1 MVMKTIWFKRCGWF
15 YLPVSVPGALIPL
28 AAVAFCAQVFWTV
41 DRKSHSVSDT
51 LYGSFPF
58 FACSFLLL
66 DWIAGRT
73 SAGSKKIVQNA
84 E

>member
-1 MVMKTIWFKRCGWF
+1 MKKPWFDRVGWF
-15 YLPVSVPGALIPL
+15 YWPISVPGFVATLFVL
-28 AAVAFCAQVFWTV
+28 AFIVQVFIAV

-58 FACSFLLL
+58 LACAFLLL
-66 DWIAGRT
+66 DWLGNRT
-73 SAGSKKIVQNA
+73 TTTK